1 MMLLSTLLDGSGV
14 RSLAA
19 IGADPD
25 IAGVTLDSRRV
36 EPGGLFLAIRGLRAD
51 GEGFV
56 DEAIQRGAR
65 AILAASPR
73 PAGLAA
79 HIGWVQVSDPRLA
92 AAPLAREWYGR
103 PDESLELVGVTG
115 TNGKTTVTYLVESVA
130 RAAGKRCGRIGTL
143 GYSIDGRGQSLDRT
157 TPEAPDVFRL
167 LSRMREQAVDV
178 VAMEV
183 SSHALALGRVAGA
196 RFAVG
201 AFLNLG
207 RDHLDF
213 HRDDAAY
220 FAAKAALIAGLGAN
234 ATAVLPADT
243 EHGRELSRRTRARVV
258 TFGRLPE
265 SSVRLSEEH
274 SGLDGASAVLETPL
288 GRLPVR
294 TFLLGDYNLD
304 NVAAAAACAVALG
317 LPGEAITA
325 GVLALE
331 GVPGRMERVRAGQPF
346 TVVVDYAHTA
356 AALER
361 ALSWARGIRSGR
373 VLVVFGCG
381 GARDRE
387 KRPEM
392 GRVAATLADLVYL
405 TSDNPRDEDPEQI
418 LGEIAAGVAQ
428 VSGAAERCVR
438 LEDRESA
445 IRTAIGQARAGDV
458 IVIAGKGHE
467 TVQVLADRTRPLDD
481 RAIAQSALENAGFRG
496 HGVASGR
503 R

>member
-1 MMLLSTLLDGSGV
+1 
-14 RSLAA
+14 
-19 IGADPD
+19 
-25 IAGVTLDSRRV
+25 
-36 EPGGLFLAIRGLRAD
+36 
-51 GEGFV
+51 
-56 DEAIQRGAR
+56 
-65 AILAASPR
+65 
-73 PAGLAA
+73 
-79 HIGWVQVSDPRLA
+79 
-92 AAPLAREWYGR
+92 
-103 PDESLELVGVTG
+103 
-115 TNGKTTVTYLVESVA
+115 
-130 RAAGKRCGRIGTL
+130 
-143 GYSIDGRGQSLDRT
+143 
-157 TPEAPDVFRL
+157 
-167 LSRMREQAVDV
+167 
-178 VAMEV
+178 
-183 SSHALALGRVAGA
+183 
-196 RFAVG
+196 
-201 AFLNLG
+201 
-207 RDHLDF
+207 
-213 HRDDAAY
+213 
-220 FAAKAALIAGLGAN
+220 
-234 ATAVLPADT
+234 
-243 EHGRELSRRTRARVV
+243 
-258 TFGRLPE
+258 
-265 SSVRLSEEH
+265 
-274 SGLDGASAVLETPL
+274 
-288 GRLPVR
+288 
-294 TFLLGDYNLD
+294 
-304 NVAAAAACAVALG
+304 VALG